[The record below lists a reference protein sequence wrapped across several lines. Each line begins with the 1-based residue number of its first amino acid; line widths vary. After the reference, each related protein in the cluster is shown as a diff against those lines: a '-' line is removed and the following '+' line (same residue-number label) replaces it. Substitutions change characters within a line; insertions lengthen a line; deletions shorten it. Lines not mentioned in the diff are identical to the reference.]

1 MKAIEVAKLKQFQDI
16 LARHGISN
24 LHRNIPKEE
33 MQIKVQMEL
42 ITTVVIQIME
52 ILFGAILSVRVL
64 DLNIVTHYPILIS
77 LLRLKH
83 AHAQIIQQ
91 INWKEKQKPYQNVST
106 HVLEII
112 SALSSFTILK
122 TIAAIYTPKIVLVIQ
137 IQVLPK

>member
-1 MKAIEVAKLKQFQDI
+1 
-16 LARHGISN
+16 
-24 LHRNIPKEE
+24 
-33 MQIKVQMEL
+33 MEL

-112 SALSSFTILK
+112 SASSSFTILK

-137 IQVLPK
+137 IQVLPKRNTKSIMGKNINQIVLG

>member
-1 MKAIEVAKLKQFQDI
+1 
-16 LARHGISN
+16 
-24 LHRNIPKEE
+24 
-33 MQIKVQMEL
+33 MEL
-42 ITTVVIQIME
+42 ITSVVILMQVKQ
-52 ILFGAILSVRVL
+52 FGAILSIQML
-64 DLNIVTHYPILIS
+64 DLKAVNHYLILIS

-112 SALSSFTILK
+112 SASSSFTILK